1 MSDDLAT
8 FEAIP
13 VPPATEQPASES
25 QSNPA
30 AQQSAVDVT
39 LLPAV
44 TDVESMPIV
53 PEPHAANAVEGA
65 KTKETSLPAPESES
79 VPQPEAH
86 RGDMHEALA
95 EDYAY
100 QRPKRGEIREGHIIA
115 IRADSI
121 VVDMGLKRE
130 GIVPADDMER
140 LGPEVLAT
148 LKVGDRIPVYV
159 LRPEDDKEGILVSL
173 HRARQEQD
181 WIDAQ
186 RLLETAGIWEGTIK
200 GFNRGGLIVHYGKI
214 RGFVPAS
221 QVTGISRRMDSTAL
235 QNRLSEMV
243 GQNMPLKVIE
253 VDRQNRR
260 LIFSERNARREW
272 RSLQRDKLLDELRE
286 GDHVRGLVS
295 NVCDFGVFVDVGG
308 TDGLVHISELS
319 WRRTGHPSE
328 LLKVGDEVEA
338 YVLRVDK
345 ERKRI
350 GLSLRLMEPDPWEHA
365 EERYQVGQ
373 VVTGVVTKITAFGA
387 FAALDDGIEGLIHV
401 SELSETPPR
410 HPEEVLSVGAA
421 LPLCVVRVEGS
432 RRRMGLS
439 LRRVSDEDRVKW
451 EQQNKPEVQTHEGE
465 EPGGEAQ
472 AVAEEAPA
480 VASLDVT
487 PTETPAEAAV
497 EPSGEA
503 RPQQVVGEEE
513 PSPASPDVTPAE
525 TAAEAAVE
533 PSGEA
538 GPQEVVGEEEPSPAS
553 PDVTPAETAAEVA
566 VEPSAEAGPQQVV
579 GEEEPSPACPD
590 VTPAETPAEAA
601 VEPSSEAEA
610 GFQQAASEE
619 APLPASPDVAP
630 AETSDQSL

>member
-8 FEAIP
+8 FEA
-13 VPPATEQPASES
+13 VPAPPDNEPPTFES
-25 QSNPA
+25 QPDLA
-30 AQQSAVDVT
+30 LQQPS
-39 LLPAV
+39 
-44 TDVESMPIV
+44 TDVV
-53 PEPHAANAVEGA
+53 PQP
-65 KTKETSLPAPESES
+65 SLPAAEGTGAIAEPQLTATSEGIEVKEPAALPPESE
-79 VPQPEAH
+79 PQQVTAQKTGM
-86 RGDMHEALA
+86 GDVFAGE
-95 EDYAY
+95 YAY

-115 IRADSI
+115 IHEDSI
-121 VVDMGLKRE
+121 VVDLGLKRE
-130 GIVPADDMER
+130 GIVPPDDLER

-148 LKVGDRIPVYV
+148 LSVGDQVPVYV

-186 RLLETAGIWEGTIK
+186 HLLETGGIWEGSVR

-221 QVTGISRRMDSTAL
+221 QVTGISRRMDPTTL

-243 GQNMPLKVIE
+243 GQDMPLKIIE

-272 RSLQRDKLLDELRE
+272 RSQQRDKLLDELQE

-365 EERYQVGQ
+365 EEKYELGQ

-387 FAALDDGIEGLIHV
+387 FAALDDGIEGLIHI
-401 SELSETPPR
+401 SELAETPPR
-410 HPEEVLSVGAA
+410 HPEEVLSVGTAV
-421 LPLCVVRVEGS
+421 PLCVVRVEGD

-439 LRRVSDEDRVKW
+439 LKRVPEEERIKW
-451 EQQNKPEVQTHEGE
+451 EEQTRAEGSTQGGTEPATEAEAAPQPTPGEQVSTSVGPDATQAESPAEVGEVPSGEAMAASEQALAQVVPASTSPDATQNESPTEVGE
-465 EPGGEAQ
+465 VPGGEAIAAPEQ
-472 AVAEEAPA
+472 TLAQEAPA
-480 VASLDVT
+480 
-487 PTETPAEAAV
+487 
-497 EPSGEA
+497 
-503 RPQQVVGEEE
+503 
-513 PSPASPDVTPAE
+513 PASPD
-525 TAAEAAVE
+525 AA
-533 PSGEA
+533 
-538 GPQEVVGEEEPSPAS
+538 
-553 PDVTPAETAAEVA
+553 
-566 VEPSAEAGPQQVV
+566 
-579 GEEEPSPACPD
+579 
-590 VTPAETPAEAA
+590 PAETP
-601 VEPSSEAEA
+601 
-610 GFQQAASEE
+610 
-619 APLPASPDVAP
+619 
-630 AETSDQSL
+630 DQTL